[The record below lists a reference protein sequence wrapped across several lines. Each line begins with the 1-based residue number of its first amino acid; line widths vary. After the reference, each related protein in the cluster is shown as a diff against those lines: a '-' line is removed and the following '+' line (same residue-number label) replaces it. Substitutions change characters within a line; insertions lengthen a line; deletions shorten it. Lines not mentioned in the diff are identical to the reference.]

1 MDINTLGIID
11 DLKEI
16 EKTIENKVES
26 TNLVDIKSSLKEL
39 KNDLDKNGIENK
51 LEIKS
56 NLIKLNEMLDDYE
69 KVRGIL
75 LENVEQSRE
84 VAQIIQANIFSGEE
98 TADYIASYATLINV
112 INTSVK
118 MLTASYKDITNTLL
132 NIKKLEST
140 TENVTNNT
148 TNTINIISTV
158 DVIEGLRNKAN
169 LLK

>member
-26 TNLVDIKSSLKEL
+26 TNLIDIKSSLKEL
-39 KNDLDKNGIENK
+39 RNNLDENGIENK

-56 NLIKLNEMLDDYE
+56 NLIKLNEMLNDYE